1 MDNLQLKISSSGFK
15 ATYQTISFL
24 LKVEPGGTKPGAGS
38 IPSFN
43 KDLGNIKLVTD
54 SKQLQEVTITSVS
67 PSVRLNADKKILNV
81 EKNIMSAGGTG
92 LDVMRN
98 VPSVN
103 VDIDGNVTLRN
114 SPPQLLVD
122 GRPTTLTLDQIPAES
137 YVSITNN

>member
-54 SKQLQEVTITSVS
+54 SKQLPDVIITSVS
-67 PSVRLNADKKILNV
+67 LSVRLNADKKIFNI
-81 EKNIMSAGGTG
+81 EKI
-92 LDVMRN
+92 
-98 VPSVN
+98 
-103 VDIDGNVTLRN
+103 
-114 SPPQLLVD
+114 
-122 GRPTTLTLDQIPAES
+122 
-137 YVSITNN
+137 